1 MTETPATPITD
12 TEYRARVAAV
22 QHTLRGSDLDGVLC
36 LDFHDVVYLTGFF
49 HSPNER
55 PVGCF
60 VPTEGDV
67 TLYVPLLEREHA
79 AETWIARI
87 ETYEEFPGHVH
98 PAVWMAQDAAAERLG
113 VDGLELRVAA
123 ALEAA
128 GVRITLTDAVE
139 RLRWRKSARELD
151 LIRTAARFAD
161 RCLEHVLQQ
170 AGAIASSGGTEL
182 DILAAA
188 LAGTESDMR
197 DALGTTFDGTPTRVV
212 GSVHTGPQ
220 AALPH
225 GRPGLRRPGTGDVLI
240 AGIGVAIGGYHAES
254 GATFVF
260 GRADDDQ
267 RRCLLAAEACD
278 REAREACRPGV
289 LGEDVNEA
297 GLRVL
302 RDAGLGGHIR
312 HRIGHGMG
320 LQGHESPWL
329 APGGTVPI
337 AAGMVFSN
345 EPGIY
350 RPGVDGYRTINT
362 MIVHDF
368 HVEVPSRFQATH
380 AVEQRVL

>member
-1 MTETPATPITD
+1 MIETTATPITD
-12 TEYRARVAAV
+12 AEYHARVAAV
-22 QHTLRGSDLDGVLC
+22 QRDLRNRALDGALC

-60 VPTEGDV
+60 VPVEGDV

-79 AETWIARI
+79 ADTGIARI
-87 ETYEEFPGHVH
+87 ETYEEFPGRVH
-98 PAVWMAQDAAAERLG
+98 PVVWMARNAGVERLG
-113 VDGLELRVAA
+113 IDGLELRVAA
-123 ALEAA
+123 ALDDA
-128 GVRITLTDAVE
+128 GVTFSPFDGVE
-139 RLRWRKSARELD
+139 RLRWRKSAHELD
-151 LIRTAARFAD
+151 LIRAAARFAD
-161 RCLEHVLQQ
+161 RCLEHVLEQ
-170 AGAIASSGGTEL
+170 AGAIAAAGGSEL

-188 LAGTESDMR
+188 LAGTEADMR
-197 DALGTTFDGTPTRVV
+197 DALGTTFDGSPTRVV
-212 GSVHTGPQ
+212 GTVHSGPQ

-225 GRPGLRRPGTGDVLI
+225 GRPGLRRPRTGDVLI
-240 AGIGVAIGGYHAES
+240 AGIGVAVGGYHAES

-267 RRCLLAAEACD
+267 RRCLQAAEACD
-278 REAREACRPGV
+278 RAAREACRPGV

-302 RDAGLGGHIR
+302 REAGLGDHVR
-312 HRIGHGMG
+312 HRVGHGMG

-362 MIVHDF
+362 MIVHDGD
-368 HVEVPSRFQATH
+368 VEVPSRFQATH
-380 AVEQRVL
+380 AIEQRVL